1 MEIRLKYGLNPHQ
14 KFARLV
20 IGREGE
26 APAEPPL
33 RVLNGNPGYI
43 NFLDMLGAWQLV
55 RELKQATGLPGAASF
70 KHVSPAGA
78 AVAKPL
84 DEAFLR
90 SQFLIN
96 LPRDSNPRE
105 VTQEELSPVATAYA
119 RARGADRLC
128 SFGDVAAVSEPVD
141 VSLAKLIAREVSDAI
156 IAPAFEPEALE
167 ILKSKKGG
175 GYVAVEIDPAYDPPE
190 TDYRDLFGFRLEQ
203 SRNTAKVTRELLTHV
218 VTRKKAIPDEA
229 ALSLIVCTIALKYTQ
244 SNSVGVAYDGQ
255 VIGMGAGQ
263 QSRVHC
269 TRLACNKADKWLL
282 TQHPRTLGLKF
293 KKGLGRPEKTNCVDQ
308 FLLWDELSAAERE
321 ATLAMLDEVPE
332 PLGAEERAEW
342 IARFDGIVLS
352 SDAFIPFRDT
362 LDRASRSHVQ
372 YVLHAGGSARDE
384 DVTAAADFY
393 GMVMANSGMRWFLH

>member
-14 KFARLV
+14 KFARLL
-20 IGREGE
+20 IEQD
-26 APAEPPL
+26 PPPL

-55 RELKQATGLPGAASF
+55 RELKETTGLPGAASF

-84 DEAFLR
+84 DEAFRR
-90 SQFLIN
+90 SQMLGN
-96 LPRDSNPRE
+96 ED
-105 VTQEELSPVATAYA
+105 LSPVATAYA

-128 SFGDVAAVSEPVD
+128 SFGDVAAVSDPVD

-156 IAPAFEPEALE
+156 IAPGFEPEALE

-175 GYVAVEIDPAYDPPE
+175 GYVAVEIDPAYQPPE
-190 TDYRDLFGFRLEQ
+190 TEHRDLFGFRLEQ
-203 SRNTAKVTRELLTHV
+203 TRNTAKITRDLLKNA
-218 VTRKKAIPDEA
+218 VTRKTAIPDDA
-229 ALSLIVCTIALKYTQ
+229 ALSLVVCTIALKYTQ
-244 SNSVGVAYDGQ
+244 SNSVGVAYDGM

-282 TQHPRTLGLKF
+282 TQHPRVLGLRF
-293 KKGLGRPEKTNCVDQ
+293 KKGLGRPEKTNGVDQ

-321 ATLAMLDEVPE
+321 ATLAMLDAPSE
-332 PLGAEERAEW
+332 PLSPGERADW
-342 IARFDGIVLS
+342 IHRFNGIVLS

-362 LDRASRSHVQ
+362 IDRASRSNVQ
-372 YVLHAGGSARDE
+372 YVLQAGGSARDE

-393 GMVMANSGMRWFLH
+393 GMVMVNSGMRWFLH